1 MELVMWA
8 SMGQVGV
15 YLPAEIFLGE
25 PFKPP
30 FAEGRLGADSAAF
43 GEKNILGT
51 PPRRPMAG
59 RGDACAA
66 SSSISAASS
75 DWSAERLAV
84 RDVYI
89 IKYIGSMG

>member
-1 MELVMWA
+1 
-8 SMGQVGV
+8 MGQVGV

-25 PFKPP
+25 R

-59 RGDACAA
+59 RADACAA
-66 SSSISAASS
+66 SSSTSAASS

-84 RDVYI
+84 RDVYT
-89 IKYIGSMG
+89 GSMG